1 MVEMIC
7 AMAYWVLTLEECVKR
22 AEAAASAVTVARG
35 EAEIAGR
42 GIAQAKAGFLPR
54 ADVGSAYTYNRGAS
68 FIALNG
74 VREYLG
80 LFMVGEEVDTSG
92 RLRAVLSRA
101 RADRE
106 AADAGVL
113 LRGRDLKRAVTGAY
127 YRLLLARR
135 LIEVNQQALTE
146 ARAFETRARL
156 LAEGGEVARADVV
169 KAAAQ
174 AAFLEQAERA
184 AELDAQIA
192 NYELASFWTAEVAE
206 PLDIEDV
213 LENNLPPPEPRPFL
227 RRLEFNLLEAQRKGF
242 LADARAARAQLYP
255 QLNLVFQY
263 GLDASRVVW
272 QDRGYAAFV
281 NLRITVFDWFKSRNQ
296 AQQAE
301 LRARQVEANRE
312 IATRTFSKEYQS
324 ALARVKRIYEQIGM
338 TVEQVRL
345 SEENLKLS
353 RVRYEGGEGLALDVV
368 AAQQQLTQ
376 ARSNRYAAVAAYLT
390 ARADLEVASG
400 R

>member
-1 MVEMIC
+1 MVEMIA

-22 AEAAASAVTVARG
+22 AEAAASAVTVARR
-35 EAEIAGR
+35 EAEVAGR
-42 GIAQAKAGFLPR
+42 GIAEAKAGFLPR
-54 ADVGSAYTYNRGAS
+54 ADVASAYIGNNRGS

-80 LFMVGEEVDTSG
+80 LFQVGEEVDTSG

-106 AADAGVL
+106 AAEAGVL
-113 LRGRDLKRAVTGAY
+113 LSGRDLKRAVTGAY

-135 LIEVNQQALTE
+135 LVEVNQQSLTE
-146 ARAFETRARL
+146 SRAFEARARL
-156 LAEGGEVARADVV
+156 LAQGGEVARADVV
-169 KAAAQ
+169 KAASQ

-206 PLDIEDV
+206 PLEVEDV
-213 LENNLPPPEPRPFL
+213 LENSLPPPESPPFL

-255 QLNLVFQY
+255 QLSLVFQY
-263 GLDASRVVW
+263 GLDASRVAW
-272 QDRGYAAFV
+272 PERGYAAFV
-281 NLRITVFDWFKSRNQ
+281 NLHIPVFDWFKSRNQ

-353 RVRYEGGEGLALDVV
+353 RVRYEGGEGSALDVV

>member
-1 MVEMIC
+1 MVGMIA

-22 AEAAASAVTVARG
+22 AEAAASAVARR
-35 EAEIAGR
+35 EAEVAGR

-54 ADVGSAYTYNRGAS
+54 AEVGSAYIGNSGAS

-80 LFMVGEEVDTSG
+80 QFMVGEEVDTSG
-92 RLRAVLSRA
+92 RLRAGLARA

-106 AADAGVL
+106 AAEAGVL
-113 LRGRDLKRAVTGAY
+113 LSGRDLKRAVTGAY
-127 YRLLLARR
+127 YRLVLARR
-135 LIEVNQQALTE
+135 LVEVNHQALTE

-156 LAEGGEVARADVV
+156 LAQGGEVARADVV
-169 KAAAQ
+169 KAASQ

-206 PLDIEDV
+206 PLEVEDV
-213 LENNLPPPEPRPFL
+213 LENSLPPPESPPFL

-255 QLNLVFQY
+255 QLSLVFQY
-263 GLDASRVVW
+263 GLDSSRVVW

-353 RVRYEGGEGLALDVV
+353 RVRYEGGEGSALDVV

>member
-113 LRGRDLKRAVTGAY
+113 LSGRDLKRAVTGAY

-174 AAFLEQAERA
+174 AAFLEQAER
-184 AELDAQIA
+184 DAQIA

>member
-1 MVEMIC
+1 
-7 AMAYWVLTLEECVKR
+7 MAYWILTLEECVKR
-22 AEAAASAVTVARG
+22 AEAAASAVTVARR
-35 EAEIAGR
+35 EAEVAGR

-54 ADVGSAYTYNRGAS
+54 AEAGSAYTYNNRAS
-68 FIALNG
+68 YVALNG
-74 VREYLG
+74 VREYIG
-80 LFMVGEEVDTSG
+80 QFMVGEELDTSG
-92 RLRAVLSRA
+92 RLRAGLARA

-106 AADAGVL
+106 AAEAGVL
-113 LRGRDLKRAVTGAY
+113 LSGRDLKRAVTGAY
-127 YRLLLARR
+127 YRLALARR
-135 LIEVNQQALTE
+135 LVEVNQQALTE
-146 ARAFETRARL
+146 ARAFEERARR

-169 KAAAQ
+169 KAASQ
-174 AAFLEQAERA
+174 SAFLEQAERA

-206 PLDIEDV
+206 PLDIEDL
-213 LENNLPPPEPRPFL
+213 LEGALAPPESPPFM
-227 RRLEFNLLEAQRKGF
+227 RRIEFNLLEAQRKGF
-242 LADARAARAQLYP
+242 LADARTARAQLYP

-263 GLDASRVVW
+263 GLDSNRVVW
-272 QDRGYAAFV
+272 QDRGYAAFL
-281 NLRITVFDWFKSRNQ
+281 NLHITLFDWFKSRSQ

-312 IATRTFSKEYQS
+312 ISTRTFSKEYQS

-338 TVEQVRL
+338 TAEQVRL

-353 RVRYEGGEGLALDVV
+353 RVRYEGGEGSALDVV

-376 ARSNRYAAVAAYLT
+376 ARSNRYAAAAAYLT
-390 ARADLEVASG
+390 ARADLDVASG

>member
-1 MVEMIC
+1 MVEMIA

-22 AEAAASAVTVARG
+22 AEAAASAVTVARR
-35 EAEIAGR
+35 EAEVAGR
-42 GIAQAKAGFLPR
+42 GVGQAKAGFLPR
-54 ADVGSAYTYNRGAS
+54 AEIGSAYIGNSGGS

-74 VREYLG
+74 VREYMG
-80 LFMVGEEVDTSG
+80 QFMVGEEVDTSG
-92 RLRAVLSRA
+92 RLRAGLARA
-101 RADRE
+101 KADRE
-106 AADAGVL
+106 AAEAGVL
-113 LRGRDLKRAVTGAY
+113 LSGRDLKRAVTGAY
-127 YRLLLARR
+127 YRLVLARR
-135 LIEVNQQALTE
+135 LVEVNHQALTE
-146 ARAFETRARL
+146 ARAFEARTRL
-156 LAEGGEVARADVV
+156 LAQGGEAARADVV
-169 KAAAQ
+169 KAASQ

-206 PLDIEDV
+206 PLEVEDV
-213 LENNLPPPEPRPFL
+213 MEGPVAPPESPPFL
-227 RRLEFNLLEAQRKGF
+227 RRIEFNLLEAQRKGF

-255 QLNLVFQY
+255 QLSLVFQY
-263 GLDASRVVW
+263 GLDASRVAW

-281 NLRITVFDWFKSRNQ
+281 NLHIPVFDWFKSRNQ

-312 IATRTFSKEYQS
+312 IATRVFSKEYQS

-353 RVRYEGGEGLALDVV
+353 RVRYEGERDRRW
-368 AAQQQLTQ
+368 TW
-376 ARSNRYAAVAAYLT
+376 
-390 ARADLEVASG
+390 
-400 R
+400 

>member
-1 MVEMIC
+1 M
-7 AMAYWVLTLEECVKR
+7 EECVKK
-22 AEAAASAVTVARG
+22 AEAAASAVTVARR
-35 EAEIAGR
+35 EAEVAGR
-42 GIAQAKAGFLPR
+42 GMAQAKAGFLPR
-54 ADVGSAYTYNRGAS
+54 ADIGSAYIGNSGAS

-74 VREYLG
+74 VREYIG
-80 LFMVGEEVDTSG
+80 QFMVGEEVDTSG
-92 RLRAVLSRA
+92 RLRAGLARA
-101 RADRE
+101 KADRE
-106 AADAGVL
+106 AAEAGVL
-113 LRGRDLKRAVTGAY
+113 LSGRDLKRAVTGAY
-127 YRLLLARR
+127 YRLVLARR
-135 LIEVNQQALTE
+135 LVEVSHQALTE
-146 ARAFETRARL
+146 ARAFEARARL
-156 LAEGGEVARADVV
+156 LAQGGEAAQADVV
-169 KAAAQ
+169 KAASQ

-192 NYELASFWTAEVAE
+192 NYELASFWTAEVVE
-206 PLDIEDV
+206 PLEVEDV
-213 LENNLPPPEPRPFL
+213 LEGPVAPPESPPFM
-227 RRLEFNLLEAQRKGF
+227 RRIEFDLLEAQRKGF

-255 QLNLVFQY
+255 QLSLVFQY
-263 GLDASRVVW
+263 GLDASRVAW
-272 QDRGYAAFV
+272 QERGYAAFV
-281 NLRITVFDWFKSRNQ
+281 NLHIPVFDWFKSRSQ

-312 IATRTFSKEYQS
+312 IATRVFSKEYQS

-353 RVRYEGGEGLALDVV
+353 RVRYEGGEGSALDVV

>member
-1 MVEMIC
+1 
-7 AMAYWVLTLEECVKR
+7 
-22 AEAAASAVTVARG
+22 
-35 EAEIAGR
+35 
-42 GIAQAKAGFLPR
+42 
-54 ADVGSAYTYNRGAS
+54 
-68 FIALNG
+68 
-74 VREYLG
+74 
-80 LFMVGEEVDTSG
+80 
-92 RLRAVLSRA
+92 
-101 RADRE
+101 
-106 AADAGVL
+106 
-113 LRGRDLKRAVTGAY
+113 
-127 YRLLLARR
+127 
-135 LIEVNQQALTE
+135 
-146 ARAFETRARL
+146 
-156 LAEGGEVARADVV
+156 
-169 KAAAQ
+169 
-174 AAFLEQAERA
+174 
-184 AELDAQIA
+184 
-192 NYELASFWTAEVAE
+192 VAE
-206 PLDIEDV
+206 PLEVEDV
-213 LENNLPPPEPRPFL
+213 LENSLPPPESPPFL

-255 QLNLVFQY
+255 QLSLVFQY
-263 GLDASRVVW
+263 GLDASRVAW
-272 QDRGYAAFV
+272 PERGYAAFV
-281 NLRITVFDWFKSRNQ
+281 NLHIPVFDWFKSRNQ

-353 RVRYEGGEGLALDVV
+353 RVRYEGGEGSALDVV